1 MLTCQHVR
9 HSLCVCAASGTPACN
24 IAALPAADLQTQK
37 AYQSYFSPTEQVTD
51 FGLSKIVEEGLSMQ
65 STQSPV
71 NPRWLAPEILAG
83 ARATTASDV
92 FSYGALL
99 AAQL

>member
-1 MLTCQHVR
+1 
-9 HSLCVCAASGTPACN
+9 
-24 IAALPAADLQTQK
+24 
-37 AYQSYFSPTEQVTD
+37 
-51 FGLSKIVEEGLSMQ
+51 MQ

-92 FSYGALL
+92 FSYGEQHAWWNNTGGMQFG
-99 AAQL
+99 A